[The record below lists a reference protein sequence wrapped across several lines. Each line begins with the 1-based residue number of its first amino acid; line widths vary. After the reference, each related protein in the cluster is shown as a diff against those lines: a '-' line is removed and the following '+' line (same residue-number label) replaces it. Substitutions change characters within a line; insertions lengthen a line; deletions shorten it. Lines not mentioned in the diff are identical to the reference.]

1 MKTLKDMNLRDKKVL
16 MRVDFNVPVKNGE
29 VSDDTRLSAHV
40 PTINSIL
47 EQGPRSLILISHL
60 GRPKGAPKPEFS
72 LKVVLPHLKK
82 LLGKEVHFFEDCAGP
97 DTKTRLEKLP
107 AGSISLLENLRFYS
121 EEKNN
126 DENFARKLA
135 SYGDVFI
142 QDAFAVSHR
151 AHAST
156 AGIPKLLPS
165 AAGVLIQ
172 KEVKYLSDL
181 LKNPRKPFVAVLGGA
196 KVSTKISVMKSL
208 LSKVDYLLVG
218 GAMSYTFL
226 KARGENTG
234 LSLVENDFLEKAKE
248 IDEAAKEKLLLPTDH
263 LISKSFEAPLE
274 SSVSEVIPEGFYGV
288 DIGPQTIRKYE
299 EVLKT
304 AKTIFWNGPMGVF
317 EVTEFSAGTRRIAE
331 IIAETTKSGAVSVAG
346 GGDSVSAIKKTG
358 LASNFS
364 HISTGGGASLEF
376 VEGRL
381 LPGIEA
387 LKQE

>member
-1 MKTLKDMNLRDKKVL
+1 MKTLRDMDLRDKKVL
-16 MRVDFNVPVKNGE
+16 VRVDFNVPVKNGE

-47 EQGPRSLILISHL
+47 EQRPRSIILMSHL
-60 GRPKGAPKPEFS
+60 GRPKGAPDPDFS
-72 LKVVLPHLKK
+72 LKVVLPRLEK
-82 LLGKEVHFFEDCAGP
+82 LLAQKVYFFEDCVG
-97 DTKTRLEKLP
+97 DNTKEGLENLP
-107 AGSISLLENLRFYS
+107 QGSIALLENLRFHS

-126 DENFARKLA
+126 DANFAKQLA

-156 AGIPKLLPS
+156 AGIPALLPS
-165 AAGVLIQ
+165 AAGFLIQ
-172 KEVKYLSDL
+172 KEVKYLSEL
-181 LKNPRKPFVAVLGGA
+181 LKNPKKPFAAVLGGA

-234 LSLVENDFLEKAKE
+234 LSLVEDDFLEKAKE
-248 IDEAAKEKLLLPTDH
+248 IAGAAGEKLLLPSDH
-263 LISKSFEAPLE
+263 VISKSFKEALE
-274 SSVSEVIPEGFYGV
+274 NSVSSAIPDGFYGV
-288 DIGPQTIRKYE
+288 DIGPETVQKYSRI
-299 EVLKT
+299 LKK

-317 EVTEFSAGTRRIAE
+317 EVKEFAEGTKKIAE
-331 IIAETTKSGAVSVAG
+331 IIAESTKAGSVSVAG
-346 GGDSVSAIKKTG
+346 GGDSVSAINKTG
-358 LASNFS
+358 VADDFS

-376 VEGRL
+376 VEGRM

>member
-1 MKTLKDMNLRDKKVL
+1 MKTLQNMHLGDKKVL

-29 VSDDTRLSAHV
+29 VTDDTRLSAHV

-47 EQGPRSLILISHL
+47 EQGPKSLVLISHL
-60 GRPKGAPKPEFS
+60 GRPKGTANPEFS
-72 LKVVLPHLKK
+72 LKVVLPNLKK
-82 LLGKEVHFFEDCAGP
+82 LLGKEVHFFQDCGAE
-97 DTKTRLEKLP
+97 DTKTQLENLP

-126 DENFARKLA
+126 DENFARTLA

-165 AAGVLIQ
+165 AAGFLIQ

-181 LKNPRKPFVAVLGGA
+181 LKNPQKPFVAVLGGA

-234 LSLVENDFLEKAKE
+234 LSLVEDEFLEKAKE
-248 IDEAAKEKLLLPTDH
+248 IASEAGAKLMLPADH
-263 LISKSFEAPLE
+263 IISKSFEAPLE
-274 SSVSEVIPEGFYGV
+274 NSASLEIPDGFYGV
-288 DIGPQTIRKYE
+288 DIGPETVRKYAE
-299 EVLKT
+299 ILKRS
-304 AKTIFWNGPMGVF
+304 KTIFWNGPMGVF
-317 EVTEFSAGTRRIAE
+317 EVTDFAEGTKKIAG
-331 IIAETTKSGAVSVAG
+331 IIAEATKAGAVSVAG
-346 GGDSVSAIKKTG
+346 GGDSVAAINNAG
-358 LASNFS
+358 VASDFS

>member
-1 MKTLKDMNLRDKKVL
+1 MRTLKDMDLAGKKVL
-16 MRVDFNVPVKNGE
+16 VRVDFNVPVKNSE

-40 PTINSIL
+40 PTIKSIL
-47 EQGPRSLILISHL
+47 EKKPARIILMSHL
-60 GRPKGAPKPEFS
+60 GRPKGAASPEFS
-72 LKVVLPHLKK
+72 LKIVLPRLEK
-82 LLGKEVHFFEDCAGP
+82 LLGQKVHFFEDCVGKE
-97 DTKTRLEKLP
+97 TGGGLEKLP
-107 AGSISLLENLRFYS
+107 GGSIALLENLRFHA

-126 DENFARKLA
+126 DDNFAKTLA

-156 AGIPKLLPS
+156 VGIPALLPS
-165 AAGVLIQ
+165 AAGFLIE
-172 KEVKYLSDL
+172 KEVKYLSEL
-181 LKNPRKPFVAVLGGA
+181 LQNPRRPFAAVLGGA

-234 LSLVENDFLEKAKE
+234 LSLVEDDFLEKARE
-248 IDEAAKEKLLLPTDH
+248 IAAEAGNKLLLPSDH
-263 LISKSFEAPLE
+263 LISKSFKEPLE
-274 SSVSEVIPEGFYGV
+274 SSAAGAIPDGFYGV
-288 DIGPQTIRKYE
+288 DIGPETLREYSRI
-299 EVLKT
+299 LKS

-317 EVTEFSAGTRRIAE
+317 EVDAFAEGTKTIAGVIAE
-331 IIAETTKSGAVSVAG
+331 ATKAGAVSVAG
-346 GGDSVSAIKKTG
+346 GGDSVAAINKTG
-358 LASNFS
+358 LAEDFS

-376 VEGRL
+376 VEGRN

-387 LKQE
+387 LNQE

>member
-1 MKTLKDMNLRDKKVL
+1 MKTLKDMNLSGKKVL

-40 PTINSIL
+40 STINSIL
-47 EQGPRSLILISHL
+47 EQGPKSLILISHL
-60 GRPKGAPKPEFS
+60 GRPKGAPNPEFS
-72 LKVVLPHLKK
+72 LKVVLPDLKK
-82 LLGKEVHFFEDCAGP
+82 LLGKDVHFFEDCAGP
-97 DTKTRLEKLP
+97 GTKENLEKLP
-107 AGSISLLENLRFYS
+107 DGSISLLENLRFYS

-126 DENFARKLA
+126 DKAFARKLA

-156 AGIPKLLPS
+156 AGIPELLPS
-165 AAGVLIQ
+165 AAGFLIQ

-181 LKNPRKPFVAVLGGA
+181 LKNPSKPFVAVLGGA

-218 GAMSYTFL
+218 GAMSYTFI
-226 KARGENTG
+226 KARGESTG
-234 LSLVENDFLEKAKE
+234 LSLVEDDFLEKAKE
-248 IDEAAKEKLLLPTDH
+248 IEKSAGEKLMLPVDH
-263 LISKSFEAPLE
+263 LISKSFETPLE
-274 SSVSEVIPEGFYGV
+274 NSVSEKIPDGFYGV
-288 DIGPQTIRKYE
+288 DIGPQTIQKYE
-299 EVLKT
+299 EVLRN

-317 EVTEFSAGTRRIAE
+317 EVNEFSAGTRKIAR
-331 IIAETTKSGAVSVAG
+331 IIAEATKSGAVSVAG

-358 LASNFS
+358 VASDFS

-376 VEGRL
+376 VEGRQ

>member
-1 MKTLKDMNLRDKKVL
+1 MKTLKDMDLRDKKVL
-16 MRVDFNVPVKNGE
+16 VRVDFNVPVKNGE

-47 EQGPRSLILISHL
+47 EQRPRSIILMSHL
-60 GRPKGAPKPEFS
+60 GRPKGAPDPEFS
-72 LKVVLPHLKK
+72 LKVVLPRLEK
-82 LLGKEVHFFEDCAGP
+82 LLAQKVYFFEDCAG
-97 DTKTRLEKLP
+97 DNTKEGLENLP
-107 AGSISLLENLRFYS
+107 QGSIALLENLRFYS

-126 DENFARKLA
+126 DANFAKKLA

-156 AGIPKLLPS
+156 AGIPALLPS
-165 AAGVLIQ
+165 AAGFLIQ
-172 KEVKYLSDL
+172 KEVKYLSEL
-181 LKNPRKPFVAVLGGA
+181 LKNPNRPFAAVLGGA

-234 LSLVENDFLEKAKE
+234 LSLVEDEFLEKAKE
-248 IDEAAKEKLLLPTDH
+248 IAEAAGEKLLLPSDH
-263 LISKSFEAPLE
+263 VISKSFKEALE
-274 SSVSEVIPEGFYGV
+274 NSVSSAIPDGFYGV
-288 DIGPQTIRKYE
+288 DIGPETVQKYSRI
-299 EVLKT
+299 LKK

-317 EVTEFSAGTRRIAE
+317 EVNEFAEGTKKIAE
-331 IIAETTKSGAVSVAG
+331 IIAESTKAGAVSVAG
-346 GGDSVSAIKKTG
+346 GGDSVSAINKTG
-358 LASNFS
+358 VAGDFS

-376 VEGRL
+376 VEGRV

>member
-1 MKTLKDMNLRDKKVL
+1 MKTLKDMDLRDKKVL
-16 MRVDFNVPVKNGE
+16 VRVDFNVPVKNGE
-29 VSDDTRLSAHV
+29 IGDDTRLSAHV

-47 EQGPRSLILISHL
+47 EQRPRSIILMSHL
-60 GRPKGAPKPEFS
+60 GRPKGAPDPEFS
-72 LKVVLPHLKK
+72 LKVVLPRLEK
-82 LLGKEVHFFEDCAGP
+82 LLAQKVYFFEDCAG
-97 DTKTRLEKLP
+97 DNTKEGLENLP
-107 AGSISLLENLRFYS
+107 QGSIALLENLRFYS

-126 DENFARKLA
+126 DANFAKKLA

-156 AGIPKLLPS
+156 TGIPALLPS
-165 AAGVLIQ
+165 AAGFLIQ
-172 KEVKYLSDL
+172 KEVKYLSEL
-181 LKNPRKPFVAVLGGA
+181 LKDPRKPFAAVLGGA

-234 LSLVENDFLEKAKE
+234 LSLVEDDFLEKAKE
-248 IDEAAKEKLLLPTDH
+248 IAEAAGEKLLLPSDH
-263 LISKSFEAPLE
+263 VISKSFKEAL
-274 SSVSEVIPEGFYGV
+274 SNSVSSAIPDAFYGV
-288 DIGPQTIRKYE
+288 DIGPETVQKYSRI
-299 EVLKT
+299 LKK

-317 EVTEFSAGTRRIAE
+317 EVNEFAEGTKKIAE
-331 IIAETTKSGAVSVAG
+331 IIAESTKAGAVSVAG
-346 GGDSVSAIKKTG
+346 GGDSVSAINKTG
-358 LASNFS
+358 VAGDFS

-376 VEGRL
+376 VEGRV

>member
-1 MKTLKDMNLRDKKVL
+1 MKTLKDINLRDKRVL
-16 MRVDFNVPVKNGE
+16 MRVDFNVPVKNGG
-29 VSDDTRLSAHV
+29 VTDDTRLRAHM
-40 PTINSIL
+40 PAITSIL
-47 EQGPRSLILISHL
+47 EQNPRSLILISHL
-60 GRPKGAPKPEFS
+60 GRPKGSPNPDFS
-72 LKVVLPHLKK
+72 LKVVLPNLKK
-82 LLGKEVHFFEDCAGP
+82 LLGKEVRFFDDCAGA
-97 DTKTRLEKLP
+97 DTKTHLENLP

-126 DENFARKLA
+126 DKNFAQKLA

-142 QDAFAVSHR
+142 QDAFAVAHR

-156 AGIPKLLPS
+156 EGIPKILPS
-165 AAGVLIQ
+165 AAGFLIQ

-208 LSKVDYLLVG
+208 LSKVDHLLVG

-234 LSLVENDFLEKAKE
+234 LSLVEDDFLEKARG
-248 IDEAAKEKLLLPTDH
+248 ISEAAGTKLVLPEDH
-263 LISKSFEAPLE
+263 VISKSFEAPVE
-274 SSVSEVIPEGFYGV
+274 NSISSEIPAGFYGV
-288 DIGPQTIRKYE
+288 DIGPRTIQKYE
-299 EVLKT
+299 EVLKN
-304 AKTIFWNGPMGVF
+304 AGTIFWNGPMGIF
-317 EVTEFSAGTRRIAE
+317 EINEFSTGTSKIAR
-331 IIAETTKSGAVSVAG
+331 IIAEATKSGAVSVAG
-346 GGDSVSAIKKTG
+346 GGDSVAAIKKTG
-358 LASNFS
+358 VAADFS

>member
-1 MKTLKDMNLRDKKVL
+1 MKTLNDIDLRDKRVL
-16 MRVDFNVPVKNGE
+16 LRVDFNAPVKNGE
-29 VSDDTRLSAHV
+29 VSDDTRLSAHI

-47 EQGPRSLILISHL
+47 KQRPRALILISHL
-60 GRPKGAPKPEFS
+60 GRPKGAPTPEFS
-72 LKVVLPHLKK
+72 LKVVLPNLRK
-82 LLGKEVHFFEDCAGP
+82 LLGKEVHFFEDCAGN
-97 DTKTRLEKLP
+97 DTKAGLEKLP
-107 AGSISLLENLRFYS
+107 AGSISLLENLRFHS

-135 SYGDVFI
+135 SYGDIFI
-142 QDAFAVSHR
+142 QDAFAVAHR

-156 AGIPKLLPS
+156 TGIPKFLPS
-165 AAGVLIQ
+165 AAGFLIQ
-172 KEVKYLSDL
+172 KEVKYLSEL
-181 LKNPRKPFVAVLGGA
+181 LKNPERPFVAVLGGA

-226 KARGENTG
+226 KARGINTG
-234 LSLVENDFLEKAKE
+234 LSLVEDDFLEKAKE
-248 IDEAAKEKLLLPTDH
+248 IDKASVGKLLLPVDH

-274 SSVSEVIPEGFYGV
+274 NTVTFEIPDGFYGV
-288 DIGPQTIRKYE
+288 DIGPQTIGKYE
-299 EVLKT
+299 EVLKNS
-304 AKTIFWNGPMGVF
+304 KTIFWNGPMGIF
-317 EVTEFSAGTRRIAE
+317 EVREFSAGTRRIAE
-331 IIAETTKSGAVSVAG
+331 IIAEATKSGAVSVAG
-346 GGDSVSAIKKTG
+346 GGDSVAAIKKTG
-358 LASNFS
+358 LAADFS